1 MTMQLEMALGLLTTN
16 DESKEFSS
24 YLFIFF
30 TVAYNKVYIYFVLS
44 YMVKLFG
51 IVNTT
56 WRVLQLKVKEER
68 EGGGRELLFFISCGR
83 GRARFIIRIVDGH
96 EYTFDVT
103 NRLWE

>member
-1 MTMQLEMALGLLTTN
+1 MQLEMALGLLTTN
-16 DESKEFSS
+16 DESKEFFS
-24 YLFIFF
+24 YLFIYFFIF

-68 EGGGRELLFFISCGR
+68 EGGGESFYFSSVAVVEERDLLF
-83 GRARFIIRIVDGH
+83 
-96 EYTFDVT
+96 E
-103 NRLWE
+103 L